1 MLKYDDMVME
11 LLIEE
16 IAEVKI
22 SKDKPMRIAIRASLN
37 KKIMYDE
44 ILVALTKEN
53 LCDLD
58 DEILEFVRQIVASR
72 AKSIAECPHE
82 KTGSELDKERANL
95 RKYLDLHKYIR
106 NILEDRGCMS
116 LRFAS

>member
-1 MLKYDDMVME
+1 MIKYDDVVME

-22 SKDKPMRIAIRASLN
+22 SKDKPMRLAIRASLN

-44 ILVALTKEN
+44 ILVALTREN

-58 DEILEFVRQIVASR
+58 SETLELVRQIVANR

-82 KTGSELDKERANL
+82 KTGCELEKERANL
-95 RKYLDLHKYIR
+95 RKYLDVHKYIR
-106 NILEDRGCMS
+106 SVLEDRGS
-116 LRFAS
+116 ISIKFAS